1 MEKILKISPKE
12 TIKLKSNNGRNY
24 HTEWEA
30 KHGRIFFRVKKD
42 SSYIDQNVYSMRVH
56 CSHIDMRSV
65 EKRKEQLLALELPV
79 VHENRS
85 MAKNIY
91 EALFAAY
98 TQGHSLQFMLKHHH
112 EIETA
117 DLDTLFKQL
126 SKAIGKSDFPEAK
139 RLLASL
145 KEEVRATEELF
156 YQLIVTRD
164 DETIRIRV
172 VDKINGYAFYRDP
185 AVEVYI
191 KEYRESSGAELI
203 AITHGSDYSK
213 HDPSKH
219 LEALKPNKEKLI
231 KGAIRLEKGVDSF
244 EGILTEEWDKVTVVV
259 LYGLDQG
266 YYFTSHYA
274 LR

>member
-1 MEKILKISPKE
+1 
-12 TIKLKSNNGRNY
+12 
-24 HTEWEA
+24 
-30 KHGRIFFRVKKD
+30 
-42 SSYIDQNVYSMRVH
+42 MRVH

-65 EKRKEQLLALELPV
+65 EKLKEQLLALELPV
-79 VHENRS
+79 VHENRF

-98 TQGHSLQFMLKHHH
+98 IQGHSLQFMMKHHV
-112 EIETA
+112 IETA

-126 SKAIGKSDFPEAK
+126 SKAIGKSDFSEAK

-164 DETIRIRV
+164 NETVRIRV
-172 VDKINGYAFYRDP
+172 VDKINAYAFYRDP

-203 AITHGSDYSK
+203 AITHVSDYLK

-231 KGAIRLEKGVDSF
+231 KGAIRLEKVVDSF

-259 LYGLDQG
+259 LYGVDQG
-266 YYFTSHYA
+266 YYFTNHYA

>member
-1 MEKILKISPKE
+1 
-12 TIKLKSNNGRNY
+12 
-24 HTEWEA
+24 
-30 KHGRIFFRVKKD
+30 
-42 SSYIDQNVYSMRVH
+42 MRVH

-65 EKRKEQLLALELPV
+65 EKLKEQLLALELPV
-79 VHENRS
+79 VHENRF

-98 TQGHSLQFMLKHHH
+98 TQGHSLQFMMKHQV
-112 EIETA
+112 IETA

-126 SKAIGKSDFPEAK
+126 SKAIGKSDFSEAK

-164 DETIRIRV
+164 NETVRIRV
-172 VDKINGYAFYRDP
+172 VDKINAYAFYRDP

-203 AITHGSDYSK
+203 AITHVSDYSK
-213 HDPSKH
+213 HDPSNH

-231 KGAIRLEKGVDSF
+231 KGAIRLEKVVDSF

-259 LYGLDQG
+259 LYGVDQG
-266 YYFTSHYA
+266 YYFTNHYA